1 MALIRLM
8 VLKAGGIDDA
18 GGSDNADGA
27 DGVGLK
33 TSG

>member
-8 VLKAGGIDDA
+8 ALKAGGADDA